1 MNATE
6 ELEKRCALTRSR
18 KLGGL
23 TPAGFEELERD
34 VHENLSD
41 FIETDDQRA
50 LNILRGALARYDDSV
65 KDDDLRS
72 DDEFMAERKK
82 RFASLIASAQQAQ
95 AEDPTCLD
103 AALIEALARDLDPE
117 ALLDALLRLEGTE
130 EKQAG
135 KLSDLATGT
144 QDLWDDVY
152 LRPRL
157 RLRAATVRTCVDTA
171 HYRMAATLGREALDA
186 APSDALGIRSSLA
199 LAYARL
205 EDEPAF
211 NELEAE
217 AGHHGNSWW
226 HLARVLLLFKL
237 GRMPAARRALKGYMN
252 LVRGGS
258 YALLRPV
265 FVELCI
271 PDRPAL
277 APNSF
282 EEAMLAVHEADPI
295 VADTPDFITWCEDQP
310 WLVQD
315 AMKFCDE
322 EGLDWDA

>member
-6 ELEKRCALTRSR
+6 ELEERCALTRSR

-23 TPAGFEELERD
+23 TPAGFEELRRD

-50 LNILRGALARYDDSV
+50 LNILKGALARYNDSV
-65 KDDDLRS
+65 KDDDLRG

-82 RFASLIASAQQAQ
+82 RLSALVAAAQQAQ
-95 AEDPTCLD
+95 GEDPSCLD
-103 AALIEALARDLDPE
+103 AALIETLARDLDPE

-130 EKQAG
+130 EKRSG
-135 KLSDLATGT
+135 KLQELGT
-144 QDLWDDVY
+144 KETDLWDDVY

-171 HYRMAATLGREALDA
+171 HYRMAASLGREALDV
-186 APSDALGIRSSLA
+186 APTDALGIRSSLA

-217 AGHHGNSWW
+217 AGHHGSAWS
-226 HLARVLLLFKL
+226 HLGRVLLLFQL
-237 GRMPAARRALKGYMN
+237 IRIQAATRALK
-252 LVRGGS
+252 S
-258 YALLRPV
+258 
-265 FVELCI
+265 
-271 PDRPAL
+271 
-277 APNSF
+277 
-282 EEAMLAVHEADPI
+282 
-295 VADTPDFITWCEDQP
+295 
-310 WLVQD
+310 
-315 AMKFCDE
+315 
-322 EGLDWDA
+322 